1 MVLGVLA
8 NYSEFE
14 MRWLG
19 FASLVFMTL
28 LLFVQTAVSSLD
40 FEIIMVPFLSI
51 IVVGF
56 VWEAF
61 REFPSKPS
69 SDVSLMG
76 YVTSVVWV
84 SAGTLTA
91 YFVSIYLGLGAIVA
105 AALVGLVGAALVKDH
120 AVEIYCGAFVGMVS
134 PDVLHDFGHI
144 VLAGV
149 ISGTLYFIARDVF
162 EGYGGKLGA
171 IAFSSWIIVSTSSRC
186 ELIDVLLEFRH
197 FGISIMLFS
206 LASAVLTYVLSI
218 RLKNGPVVASCLVSL
233 LGGLL
238 LPAFGA
244 ENAAVLAAVVMAASF
259 VGMSSREKLRSE
271 KAVLFSAL
279 IMGIMFIY
287 SANHFGG
294 AGGKLGTLAFG
305 SVVSSRGLV
314 SLGKMIIRKRAVN

>member
-1 MVLGVLA
+1 
-8 NYSEFE
+8 

-19 FASLVFMTL
+19 FTILVLMTL
-28 LLFVQTAVSSLD
+28 LLFVQTAVSSLELES
-40 FEIIMVPFLSI
+40 FMVPFLSI

-61 REFPSKPS
+61 REFPAKQPVSKMLKEYPI
-69 SDVSLMG
+69 VLIA
-76 YVTSVVWV
+76 VV
-84 SAGTLTA
+84 AGTLSA
-91 YFVSIYLGLGAIVA
+91 YVVNIYLGLGAIIA
-105 AALVGLVGAALVKDH
+105 ASLVGLFGTAIVKKY
-120 AVEIYCGAFVGMVS
+120 AVEVYCGAFVGMVS
-134 PDVLHDFGHI
+134 TDVLHDFGHI
-144 VLAGV
+144 VIAGA
-149 ISGTLYFIARDVF
+149 IAGTVFFLTRDVF
-162 EGYGGKLGA
+162 KGYGGKLGT
-171 IAFSSWIIVSTSSRC
+171 IAFSSWILVSTSSRC
-186 ELIDVLLEFRH
+186 RLLDVLVEFRH

-206 LASAVLTYVLSI
+206 IGAAVLTYSLSI
-218 RLKNGPVVASCLVSL
+218 RLKNDPVFASSLVSL

-244 ENAAVLAAVVMAASF
+244 ENAAVMAAVVMAASF